1 MKRRSN
7 MLSNKIYI
15 RVLNQVTISK
25 IYQYLAGRE
34 RIITDDYLYFNT
46 EKDDIEYIDELFVKI
61 EVNR

>member
-34 RIITDDYLYFNT
+34 RIITDDYLYFNA

>member
-1 MKRRSN
+1 

>member
-1 MKRRSN
+1 M
-7 MLSNKIYI
+7 
-15 RVLNQVTISK
+15 LNQVTISK

-34 RIITDDYLYFNT
+34 RIITDDYLYFNA